1 MSLSY
6 REKRRAQHSVKLLLQ
21 RELTGVCIFWC
32 SHQCNE
38 NNLNSLIVS
47 LYYLKKYE
55 QGWSF
60 FLYIKRYLT
69 IQCLLK
75 KCITEELPWGS
86 FLRTIIVN
94 RGNSCKFKTRINHS
108 CFTSM
113 SRFVF
118 VFENFLN
125 VQM

>member
-1 MSLSY
+1 MDMD
-6 REKRRAQHSVKLLLQ
+6 
-21 RELTGVCIFWC
+21 G
-32 SHQCNE
+32 
-38 NNLNSLIVS
+38 
-47 LYYLKKYE
+47 LKVHFFL
-55 QGWSF
+55 SF
-60 FLYIKRYLT
+60 FLYMKRYLT

-118 VFENFLN
+118 VFESFLN